1 VGAGEPQQLTVRQEL
16 GLLIGAKAGRADARQ
31 KLVAAF
37 LPGIVGVAARFP
49 RGAGVDPEELV
60 QAGVVGVL
68 FAARR
73 YNLALRTPFWGY
85 ASFWVRKAM
94 QELIA
99 ERTRAVALSDRA
111 IRNLA
116 RIRAAR
122 NEHLR
127 LHGREPSECEL
138 SRATGFSRRQVERLR
153 AAERIP
159 SGVDEHVHDVVADPA
174 AEQAYENVLDGIEV
188 DELHRHTGALD
199 ERERSVLYAHYGLGQ
214 PTQTLHEIGSTLGL
228 TGERARQIEAC
239 ALTKLREA
247 LTSTSWRS

>member
-1 VGAGEPQQLTVRQEL
+1 LGGAGPQQLTVGQEHE
-16 GLLIGAKAGRADARQ
+16 LLIGAKAGKDDARQ

-73 YNLALRTPFWGY
+73 YNLALRTTFWAY

-111 IRNLA
+111 VRDLA
-116 RIRAAR
+116 RIRAAW

-127 LHGREPSECEL
+127 LHGSEPSDREL

-153 AAERIP
+153 AAERVP
-159 SGVDEHVHDVVADPA
+159 SGVDGRVHDVVADPV
-174 AEQAYENVLDGIEV
+174 AEQAYESVLDGIEV
-188 DELHRHTGALD
+188 DELNRHAGVLD

-214 PTQTLHEIGSTLGL
+214 PAQTLHEIGSTLGL

-247 LTSTSWRS
+247 LMSTL

>member
-1 VGAGEPQQLTVRQEL
+1 VGAGPQQLTVHQEHA
-16 GLLIGAKAGRADARQ
+16 LLVGVKSGEADARQ

-37 LPGIVGVAARFP
+37 LPGIIGVAARFP
-49 RGAGVDPEELV
+49 RGGGLDPEELV

-73 YNLALRTPFWGY
+73 YNLALRTPFWAY

-111 IRNLA
+111 VRDLA

-122 NEHLR
+122 HEHVR
-127 LHGREPSECEL
+127 LNGAEPSDGEL
-138 SRATGFSRRQVERLR
+138 SRATGFSRPQVESLL
-153 AAERIP
+153 AAERVP
-159 SGVDEHVHDVVADPA
+159 SGVDESVNDLVADPG
-174 AEQAYENVLDGIEV
+174 AEQAYEHVLDGIEV
-188 DELHRHTGALD
+188 DALHRHAGELS

-214 PTQTLHEIGSTLGL
+214 PAQTLHEIGSTLGL

-247 LTSTSWRS
+247 LTSTP

>member
-1 VGAGEPQQLTVRQEL
+1 VGAGPQQLTVGQEHQ
-16 GLLIGAKAGRADARQ
+16 LLIGAKAGRADARQ
-31 KLVAAF
+31 RLVASF
-37 LPGIVGVAARFP
+37 LPGIIGVAARFP
-49 RGAGVDPEELV
+49 RGGGVEPEELI

-73 YNLALRTPFWGY
+73 YNLSLRTPFWAY

-111 IRNLA
+111 VRELA
-116 RIRAAR
+116 RIRTAR

-127 LHGREPSECEL
+127 LHGIEPSDREL
-138 SRATGFSRRQVERLR
+138 SCATGFSRAQVESLR
-153 AAERIP
+153 AAERMP
-159 SGVDEHVHDVVADPA
+159 SGVDERVHDIVADPV
-174 AEQAYENVLDGIEV
+174 AEQEYDRVLDVIEIG
-188 DELHRHTGALD
+188 ELHRHAGDLD

-214 PTQTLHEIGSTLGL
+214 PAQTLNEIGSTLGL

-247 LTSTSWRS
+247 LTSTS

>member
-1 VGAGEPQQLTVRQEL
+1 MGAGPQQLTVGQEHE
-16 GLLIGAKAGRADARQ
+16 LLIGAKAGRADARQ
-31 KLVAAF
+31 ELVAAF

-68 FAARR
+68 FAAQR
-73 YNLALRTPFWGY
+73 YNLALRTPFWAY

-99 ERTRAVALSDRA
+99 ERSRAVALSDRA
-111 IRNLA
+111 VRDLA
-116 RIRAAR
+116 RVRAAR

-127 LHGREPSECEL
+127 LHGSEPSDPDL
-138 SRATGFSRRQVERLR
+138 SRATGFSRRHVERLR
-153 AAERIP
+153 AAERVP
-159 SGVDEHVHDVVADPA
+159 SGVDDVVADPV
-174 AEQAYENVLDGIEV
+174 AEEAYESVLDGIEV
-188 DELHRHTGALD
+188 DELHRHAGALD

-214 PTQTLHEIGSTLGL
+214 PAQTLHEIGSTLGM
-228 TGERARQIEAC
+228 TGERARQIEAS

-247 LTSTSWRS
+247 LMSTL

>member
-1 VGAGEPQQLTVRQEL
+1 MGAGPQQLTVHQEHE
-16 GLLIGAKAGRADARQ
+16 LLVGAKTGQADARR

-49 RGAGVDPEELV
+49 RGAGLDPEELV

-73 YNLALRTPFWGY
+73 YNLALRTPFWAY

-111 IRNLA
+111 VRDLA
-116 RIRAAR
+116 RIRTAR

-127 LHGREPSECEL
+127 LHGAEPSVGDL
-138 SRATGFSRRQVERLR
+138 SCATGFSRAQVESLQS
-153 AAERIP
+153 AERMP
-159 SGVDEHVHDVVADPA
+159 SGMDEHVHDAVADPV
-174 AEQAYENVLDGIEV
+174 AEQAYEHVLDGIEV
-188 DELHRHTGALD
+188 DALHRHAGELD
-199 ERERSVLYAHYGLGQ
+199 ERERSVLFAHYGLGQ
-214 PTQTLHEIGSTLGL
+214 PAQTLHEIGSTLGL
-228 TGERARQIEAC
+228 TGERARQIEAR

-247 LTSTSWRS
+247 LTSTP

>member
-1 VGAGEPQQLTVRQEL
+1 VVDAGPGQLSVRQEHA
-16 GLLIGAKAGRADARQ
+16 LLIGAKAGKADARRE
-31 KLVAAF
+31 LVAAF

-73 YNLALRTPFWGY
+73 YNLALRTPFWAY

-111 IRNLA
+111 VRDLA
-116 RIRAAR
+116 RLRAAR
-122 NEHLR
+122 DEHLR
-127 LHGREPSECEL
+127 LHGSEPSEREL
-138 SRATGFSRRQVERLR
+138 SRATGFGRKHVERLR
-153 AAERIP
+153 AAERVP
-159 SGVDEHVHDVVADPA
+159 SGVDERVHDVVADPV
-174 AEQAYENVLDGIEV
+174 AEQAYETVLDGIEV
-188 DELHRHTGALD
+188 DEMHRHAGVLD
-199 ERERSVLYAHYGLGQ
+199 ERERSVLNAHYGLGQ
-214 PTQTLHEIGSTLGL
+214 PAQTLHEIGSTLGM
-228 TGERARQIEAC
+228 TGERARQIEAM

-247 LTSTSWRS
+247 LGPTP

>member
-1 VGAGEPQQLTVRQEL
+1 MGAGPQQLTVWQERE
-16 GLLIGAKAGRADARQ
+16 LLTGAKAGHADARQ

-37 LPGIVGVAARFP
+37 LPGIVAVSARFP

-73 YNLALRTPFWGY
+73 YNLALRTPFWAY

-111 IRNLA
+111 VRDLA
-116 RIRAAR
+116 RIRTAR
-122 NEHLR
+122 NEHLQ
-127 LHGREPSECEL
+127 LNGVEPSVGDL
-138 SRATGFSRRQVERLR
+138 SRATGFSRAQVESLQ
-153 AAERIP
+153 AAERVP
-159 SGVDEHVHDVVADPA
+159 SGMDERMHDVVADPV
-174 AEQAYENVLDGIEV
+174 AEQEYERVLDSIEV
-188 DELHRHTGALD
+188 DALHRHAGELD

-214 PTQTLHEIGSTLGL
+214 PAQTLHQIGSTLGL

-247 LTSTSWRS
+247 LTSTSRIR